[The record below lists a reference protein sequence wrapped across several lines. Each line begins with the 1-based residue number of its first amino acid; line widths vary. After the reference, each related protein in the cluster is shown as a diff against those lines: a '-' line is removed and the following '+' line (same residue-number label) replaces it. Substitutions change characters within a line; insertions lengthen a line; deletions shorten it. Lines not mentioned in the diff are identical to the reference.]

1 MDEGKDRTRPAP
13 PLGHAAPLALHGE
26 SVLPAWIDYN
36 GHMNL
41 AYYVLAFDHATDAM
55 FDYLDLGIAY
65 RNRTR
70 KSLFVLE
77 AHVTYDRE
85 LAEGDPLRVTTQIL
99 DCDAKRI
106 HYFHRM
112 FHATEGFQAATNELI
127 GMHIDFADRRST
139 PMPPEAQAR
148 VQAVMEAHAHLP
160 RPAEAGRVIG
170 IRRRSGTSP

>member
-1 MDEGKDRTRPAP
+1 MGENHPATIASP
-13 PLGHAAPLALHGE
+13 GARAAPLALHRE
-26 SVLPAWIDYN
+26 SVLPSWIDYN

-65 RNRTR
+65 RDRTR
-70 KSLFVLE
+70 NSMFALE

-85 LAEGDPLRVTTQIL
+85 LKLGDDLRVTTQIL

-112 FHATEGFQAATNELI
+112 HHATEGYQAATNELI
-127 GMHIDFADRRST
+127 SMHIDFATRRST
-139 PMPPEAQAR
+139 PMPAEQRARAEAVA
-148 VQAVMEAHAHLP
+148 AAHAALP
-160 RPAEAGRVIG
+160 RPTEVGRTIG
-170 IRRRSGTSP
+170 IRRA